1 MNTIYTVIA
10 YYSGTEEIQYDA
22 VKSFTS
28 LDLALEYKASFLD
41 NVTEIISN
49 QLTN

>member
-10 YYSGTEEIQYDA
+10 YYSATEEIQYDA
-22 VKSFTS
+22 VKSFIS
-28 LDLALEYKASFLD
+28 LDLAREYKASLPN